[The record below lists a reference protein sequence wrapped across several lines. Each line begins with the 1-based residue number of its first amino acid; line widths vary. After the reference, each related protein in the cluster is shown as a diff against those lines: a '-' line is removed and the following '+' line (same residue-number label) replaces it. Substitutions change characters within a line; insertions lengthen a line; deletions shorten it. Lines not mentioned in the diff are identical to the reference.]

1 MLTSARN
8 VFPVTVT
15 AVHGGAVNDEIVL
28 SMEGGQEVVAS
39 ITQASTK
46 RLGLA
51 AGKKA
56 LALIKASF
64 VILLEE
70 ADDWLL
76 STRNQFCGTVKAVRP
91 GAVNTEV
98 DMELPGGQTLCAI
111 VTVASAEKLK
121 LAPGSRVTAAVKA
134 SNVILA
140 IQK

>member
-28 SMEGGQEVVAS
+28 NMDGGQEVVAS

-76 STRNQFCGTVKAVRP
+76 STRNQFTGTVKAVRP

-134 SNVILA
+134 SSVILA
-140 IQK
+140 VQK

>member
-15 AVHGGAVNDEIVL
+15 AVHGGAVNDESVL

-76 STRNQFCGTVKAVRP
+76 STRNQFTGTVKAVRP

-134 SNVILA
+134 SSVILA
-140 IQK
+140 VQK

>member
-8 VFPVTVT
+8 AFPVTVS
-15 AVHGGAVNDEIVL
+15 AVHSGAVNDEIIL
-28 SMEGGQEVVAS
+28 SMDGGQEVVAS

-51 AGKKA
+51 PGKKA

-64 VILLEE
+64 VILLED
-70 ADDWLL
+70 AGDWLL
-76 STRNQFCGTVKAVRP
+76 STRNQFTGTVKAVRP

-111 VTVASAEKLK
+111 ITVASAEKLK
-121 LAPGSRVTAAVKA
+121 LAPGVAVTAAVKA
-134 SNVILA
+134 TNVILA
-140 IQK
+140 VQK

>member
-76 STRNQFCGTVKAVRP
+76 STRNQF
-91 GAVNTEV
+91 
-98 DMELPGGQTLCAI
+98 
-111 VTVASAEKLK
+111 
-121 LAPGSRVTAAVKA
+121 
-134 SNVILA
+134 
-140 IQK
+140 

>member
-8 VFPVTVT
+8 AFPVTVS
-15 AVHGGAVNDEIVL
+15 AVHSGAVNDEIIL
-28 SMEGGQEVVAS
+28 SMDGGQEVVAS

-51 AGKKA
+51 PGKKA

-64 VILLEE
+64 VILLED
-70 ADDWLL
+70 AGDWLL
-76 STRNQFCGTVKAVRP
+76 STRNQFTGTVKAVRP

-111 VTVASAEKLK
+111 ITMPSAEKLK
-121 LAPGSRVTAAVKA
+121 LAPGVTVTAAVKA
-134 SNVILA
+134 TNVILA
-140 IQK
+140 VQK

>member
-15 AVHGGAVNDEIVL
+15 AVHGGAVNDEIAL

-70 ADDWLL
+70 AEDWLL
-76 STRNQFCGTVKAVRP
+76 STRNQFTGTVKAVRP

-134 SNVILA
+134 SSVILA
-140 IQK
+140 VQK